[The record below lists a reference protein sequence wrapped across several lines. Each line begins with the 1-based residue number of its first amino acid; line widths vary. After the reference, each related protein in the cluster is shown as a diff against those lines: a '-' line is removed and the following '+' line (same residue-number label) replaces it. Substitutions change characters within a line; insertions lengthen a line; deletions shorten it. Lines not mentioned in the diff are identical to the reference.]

1 MKRKR
6 KQEYKDRE
14 NGQERAKTKVWNGEW
29 QKKILKN
36 VQIWLEHVHQIKIFH
51 ISVQYLGEIYQFH
64 NKIPFSVK
72 PRPI

>member
-29 QKKILKN
+29 QKKILKDAKMPGM
-36 VQIWLEHVHQIKIFH
+36 HMPHA
-51 ISVQYLGEIYQFH
+51 
-64 NKIPFSVK
+64 
-72 PRPI
+72 